1 MPRLRSH
8 HIREPRS
15 AGFWPLLIVFGLFVL
30 FLYGPMITIFVL
42 SFQGPEGGLTFP
54 LRGTSLHWF
63 RQLAAGLGTVDI
75 GAAFR
80 RSLMLGTAVMLLTV
94 VLSVL
99 AGLAYRKKLRGGDAL
114 FFVTVA
120 SLIMPS
126 IVVSLGIGLQ
136 FRLFDTGLKSLLG
149 MLGAETTLENYGT
162 ALGLFTSALGAHLTW
177 TLPFGLLIMFA
188 VFNRFNPAYEEAA
201 RDLGATPWQA
211 FSHVVLPLIGPSIV
225 GIGMFGF
232 TLSWDEIA
240 RTSQAIGDVN
250 TLPLELQGLTA
261 TVTTPAIYALGSV
274 TTVVSLLVMG
284 GTLAAVAL
292 LRRRASTRRPH

>member
-1 MPRLRSH
+1 MQARVSDARA
-8 HIREPRS
+8 
-15 AGFWPLLIVFGLFVL
+15 AGFWPLAAVFALFVL
-30 FLYGPMITIFVL
+30 FMYGPMFVIFVL

-63 RQLAAGLGTVDI
+63 RQLAEGLGTVDI
-75 GAAFR
+75 GAAFT
-80 RSLMLGTAVMLLTV
+80 RSLMLGAVVMTFTV
-94 VLSVL
+94 LCSVL
-99 AGLAYRKKLRGGDAL
+99 AGLAFRKKLRGGNAL
-114 FFVTVA
+114 FYVTVA

-126 IVVSLGIGLQ
+126 IIVSLGIGLQ
-136 FRLFDTGLKSLLG
+136 FRLLDGGLKWLLEAV
-149 MLGAETTLENYGT
+149 GATTTLEEYGT

-201 RDLGATPWQA
+201 RDLGATPWQT
-211 FSHVVLPLIGPSIV
+211 FRHVVLPLIGPSVV

-261 TVTTPAIYALGSV
+261 TVTTPAIYALGTV
-274 TTVVSLLVMG
+274 TTVVSFAVMG
-284 GTLAAVAL
+284 LTVGLAMWL
-292 LRRRASTRRPH
+292 KKK

>member
-1 MPRLRSH
+1 MQARVSDART
-8 HIREPRS
+8 
-15 AGFWPLLIVFGLFVL
+15 AGFWPLAIVFALFVL
-30 FLYGPMITIFVL
+30 FMYGPMFVIFVL

-63 RQLAAGLGTVDI
+63 RQLAEGLGTVDI
-75 GAAFR
+75 GAAFT
-80 RSLMLGTAVMLLTV
+80 RSLMLGAVVMAFTV

-99 AGLAYRKKLRGGDAL
+99 AGLAFRKKLRGGNAL
-114 FFVTVA
+114 FYVTVA

-126 IVVSLGIGLQ
+126 IIVSLGIGLQ
-136 FRLFDTGLKSLLG
+136 FRLLDGGLKWLLEAV
-149 MLGAETTLENYGT
+149 GATTTLEEYGT

-201 RDLGATPWQA
+201 RDLGATPWQT
-211 FSHVVLPLIGPSIV
+211 FRHVVLPLIGPSVV
-225 GIGMFGF
+225 GVGMFGF

-261 TVTTPAIYALGSV
+261 TVTTPAIYALGTV
-274 TTVVSLLVMG
+274 TTVVSFAVMG
-284 GTLAAVAL
+284 LTVGLAMWL
-292 LRRRASTRRPH
+292 KKNKK

>member
-1 MPRLRSH
+1 MNRDHRSGSFWLL
-8 HIREPRS
+8 S
-15 AGFWPLLIVFGLFVL
+15 AFFALFVI
-30 FLYGPMITIFVL
+30 FMYGPMLVILVL

-54 LRGTSLHWF
+54 MRGLSLHWF
-63 RQLAAGLGTVDI
+63 YKLADGLGVVDI
-75 GAAFR
+75 GAALK
-80 RSLMLGTAVMLLTV
+80 RSLGLGFAVMAFTV

-99 AGLAYRKKLRGGDAL
+99 AGLAFRKKLVGGNAL
-114 FFVTVA
+114 FYVVVA

-126 IVVSLGIGLQ
+126 IIVSLGIGLE
-136 FRLFDTGLKSLLG
+136 FRLLDTGVKKLLELLG
-149 MLGAETTLENYGT
+149 MTDALENYGS

-201 RDLGATPWQA
+201 RDLGATPWQS
-211 FSHVVLPLIGPSIV
+211 FRYVVLPLIAPSIV

-250 TLPLELQGLTA
+250 TLPLELQGLTT
-261 TVTTPAIYALGSV
+261 TVTTPSIYALGTV
-274 TTVVSLLVMG
+274 TTVVSFVVLGAAVG
-284 GTLAAVAL
+284 LAAL
-292 LRRRASTRRPH
+292 LNRRKADAGRR

>member
-1 MPRLRSH
+1 MKDRAP
-8 HIREPRS
+8 
-15 AGFWPLLIVFGLFVL
+15 GFWPLAAVFGLFVL
-30 FLYGPMITIFVL
+30 FMYGPMVAIFVL

-54 LRGTSLHWF
+54 MRGASLHWF
-63 RQLAAGLGTVDI
+63 RQLAGGLGTVDI
-75 GAAFR
+75 AAAFR
-80 RSLMLGTAVMLLTV
+80 RSLALGAAVMLVTV

-99 AGLAYRKKLRGGDAL
+99 AGLAFRKRLRGGDAL
-114 FFVTVA
+114 FYVAVA

-126 IVVSLGIGLQ
+126 IIVSLGIGLQ
-136 FRLFDTGLKSLLG
+136 FRLIDGGIKSALESMGAESALENFGTSLG
-149 MLGAETTLENYGT
+149 M
-162 ALGLFTSALGAHLTW
+162 FTSALGAHLTW

-211 FSHVVLPLIGPSIV
+211 FRHVVLPLIGPSVV

-250 TLPLELQGLTA
+250 TLPLELQGLTS
-261 TVTTPAIYALGSV
+261 TVTTPAIYALGTV
-274 TTVVSLLVMG
+274 TTVVSFLVIGMTLGLVMWLG
-284 GTLAAVAL
+284 KRQKKGV
-292 LRRRASTRRPH
+292 R

>member
-1 MPRLRSH
+1 MLARTSDARAP
-8 HIREPRS
+8 
-15 AGFWPLLIVFGLFVL
+15 GFWPLAIVFGLFVL
-30 FLYGPMITIFVL
+30 FMYGPMVAIFVL

-75 GAAFR
+75 AAAFR
-80 RSLMLGTAVMLLTV
+80 RSLALGAAVMLFTV

-99 AGLAYRKKLRGGDAL
+99 AGLAFRKRLRGGDAL
-114 FFVTVA
+114 FYVSVA

-126 IVVSLGIGLQ
+126 IIVSLGIGLQ
-136 FRLFDTGLKSLLG
+136 FRLIDSGIKSALQF
-149 MLGAETTLENYGT
+149 LGAESMLESYGT
-162 ALGLFTSALGAHLTW
+162 SLGMFTSALGAHLTW

-211 FSHVVLPLIGPSIV
+211 FRHVVLPLIGPSVV

-250 TLPLELQGLTA
+250 TLPLELQGLTS
-261 TVTTPAIYALGSV
+261 TVTTPAIYALGTV
-274 TTVVSLLVMG
+274 TTVVSFLVMG
-284 GTLAAVAL
+284 VTLGLVMWL
-292 LRRRASTRRPH
+292 GKRQKKGMQ